1 MRHNRRAVMA
11 EHYKLYLKKNIFN
24 GRYFVR
30 NVQIAF
36 CALIVFVL
44 LFTVVALSGNDK
56 EAKKT
61 AGANKKISVKEALF
75 GNNEVTESEITSST
89 EAVVA
94 VSEEVATVEATTEAD
109 EVATEIS
116 EETTAVNADDTPA
129 EAVIESVSAENVDS
143 SGKAT
148 DDTDNEN
155 DNTNDKVVAE
165 VSDETEKSEFEDR
178 CIANVDETLNVRK
191 DPSADAEFVGSM
203 SKGSIATVEG
213 REGEWTKIKSGDVE
227 GYVLTEYI
235 LTGKIAE
242 AFAKD
247 YVTILG
253 TAKEDGINIRKE
265 RSVES
270 DILKVLDKGDSVSII
285 EEAKEDESDK
295 TEKFVEN
302 TTEEATENNTEA
314 TTENN
319 IEVTTENN
327 TELTTEGITEE
338 TSESVVA
345 DNTEENVV
353 NGTEE
358 TTEKTTEQAIEEK
371 SETTEYAVEKAAQ
384 KDINWLTVMLD
395 DGQVGYV
402 SKDYIEVDRL
412 YTLAVSAEELQR
424 REEERLEA
432 ERAAAEAAAEA
443 ERLKQQQ
450 AAQATQTAS
459 SSTTSSKSDSSS
471 SYEGAKTTPV
481 TATESGESLGK
492 FYITA
497 YCGCKKCSG
506 GHNKTASGTTPT
518 QGRTI
523 AADTSV
529 LPFGTQVV
537 IDGVVYTVEDRGSGV
552 CGNHI
557 DIFFATHEDALAFG
571 SKTVTVYKY

>member
-1 MRHNRRAVMA
+1 MEEMNMRHNRRAVMA

-30 NVQIAF
+30 NVQIVF
-36 CALIVFVL
+36 CALIVFAL

-94 VSEEVATVEATTEAD
+94 VSEEVATMEATTEAD

-116 EETTAVNADDTPA
+116 EETTVNADDTPA
-129 EAVIESVSAENVDS
+129 DAVIESVSAENVDS

-148 DDTDNEN
+148 DDTDNVN

-165 VSDETEKSEFEDR
+165 VSDETVKSEFEDR

-302 TTEEATENNTEA
+302 TTEEAIENSTEA

-327 TELTTEGITEE
+327 TEVTTEGITEE
-338 TSESVVA
+338 TSESIVV
-345 DNTEENVV
+345 DNTEENVG

-358 TTEKTTEQAIEEK
+358 TTEQAIKEK
-371 SETTEYAVEKAAQ
+371 SETTEYAGEKAAQ